1 MSDRRTEII
10 QALEQSRQKLKGII
24 SRLKPDDW
32 EKTIQDEDQKWTVRQ
47 IVAHLVS
54 GQKGMF
60 NQIVGI
66 SEGKEGVPPDFDL
79 NRWNRRSV
87 EKSAER
93 TPQDLLTALD
103 ADQAELKRF
112 ISILP
117 EENFDKQGR
126 HGSLRIMSIEEIGLL
141 IASHEADHTQIIADK
156 LGLK

>member
-10 QALEQSRQKLKGII
+10 QALELSRQKLKGVI
-24 SRLKPDDW
+24 SRLKPEDW
-32 EKTIQDEDQKWTVRQ
+32 ERTIQEEDQRWTVRQ
-47 IVAHLVS
+47 ILAHLVS

-93 TPQDLLTALD
+93 NPQDLLATLD
-103 ADQAELKRF
+103 ADQVELKRF
-112 ISILP
+112 ISTLP
-117 EENFDKQGR
+117 EESFDKQGR
-126 HGSLRIMSIEEIGLL
+126 HGSLRIMSIQEIGLL
-141 IASHEADHTQIIADK
+141 IASHEADHTQIIVDK
-156 LGLK
+156 LGLR